1 MKQTDLFEDNAS
13 KKMVSEFLDMTIED
27 IFAERFANYSKYI
40 IQDRALP
47 DARDGLKPVQRRII
61 YSMNKEGNTF
71 HKQYRK
77 SAKTVGNVIGNYH
90 PHGDTSVYDAMVRMS
105 QEWKMRN
112 QLVIM
117 HGNNGS
123 IDGDSAAAMRYTE
136 AKLSEYA
143 ASIIKD
149 IELETIDM
157 IPNFDDT
164 ELEPTV
170 LPSRVP
176 NLLINGASGISMGYA
191 TDIPPHNPVEIIKAA
206 IAYNGNESISL
217 SELMKIVKG
226 PDFPT
231 GAIVQGKEGLR
242 QAYETGRGKI
252 VLKSKYKIE
261 NNNIIIT
268 EIPYEVNK
276 STLLQK
282 IDIIRRENKVEGI
295 SEIIDQSAGDFIEI
309 VIKLKKDA
317 IAPAIMQYLLKNT
330 DLQKNYNFN
339 MIAINNRRPMQ
350 MGLIAIL
357 KAFIEHRRDVVLR
370 RSKFLVDKAQMRLH
384 IVDGLMLAILNLDK
398 VVKIIQASSDKK
410 DAKLNLEKEFALT
423 EKQSEAVVSMQLYRL
438 TNTDVS
444 VLSSEK
450 DSLDEEI
457 KGLNAILN
465 DFNTLIDTVEVE
477 LKEEL
482 ETYKA
487 LSRKTEIEDEIEKL
501 EINKMDLIRE
511 EEVLIAISRRG
522 YIKRSTIRSYGASK
536 AHASFG
542 EEDYLVTTI
551 KTTTK
556 QNLYIYLND
565 GTYVNIPVYDII
577 DAKWKDVG
585 KHISTI
591 AKINDGACVVAA
603 FVASEVKDMNIVSM
617 SKLGYYTN
625 VVFNDYE
632 LEKEKVKAIGIK
644 LKKDDEIVSVC
655 ALKPTD
661 DFVTITDLGEYNITP
676 LKEMDTHSPKRVG
689 KRIAPPHKKNVIIGS
704 AGCDTHLTVI
714 TDAANYFRVNV
725 GNLEV
730 NGKFNKLYENMKSH
744 PQHAKYVLGDDFD
757 TFLINLEEETPYNL
771 ILSKLE
777 IREIGDKIKTI
788 SRGLTITDITKKID
802 IKE

>member
-1 MKQTDLFEDNAS
+1 MKQTNLFEENES

-27 IFAERFANYSKYI
+27 IFAERFSNYSKYI

-206 IAYNGNESISL
+206 IAYNDNENISL
-217 SELMKIVKG
+217 SELMEIVKG

-410 DAKLNLEKEFALT
+410 DAKLNLEKEFSLT

-457 KGLNAILN
+457 NSLNAILN
-465 DFNTLIDTVEVE
+465 DFNTLIDTVKVE

-482 ETYKA
+482 ETYKS

-542 EEDYLVTTI
+542 DEDHLVTTI

-565 GTYVNIPVYDII
+565 GTYVNIPVYDIT

-591 AKINDGACVVAA
+591 AKINDGACVVSA

-632 LEKEKVKAIGIK
+632 LEKEKVKTIGIK

-655 ALKPTD
+655 ALKPSD

-676 LKEMDTHSPKRVG
+676 LKEMDTHAPKRVG

-704 AGCDTHLTVI
+704 TGCDTHLTVI

-744 PQHAKYVLGDDFD
+744 PQCAKYVLGDDFD
-757 TFLINLEEETPYNL
+757 RYLINLEEETPYNL

>member
-1 MKQTDLFEDNAS
+1 MKQTNLFEENES

-27 IFAERFANYSKYI
+27 IFAERFSNYSKYI

-206 IAYNGNESISL
+206 IAYNDNENISL
-217 SELMKIVKG
+217 SELMEIVKG

-410 DAKLNLEKEFALT
+410 DAKLNLEKEFSLT

-457 KGLNAILN
+457 NSLNAILN
-465 DFNTLIDTVEVE
+465 DFNTLIDTVKVE

-482 ETYKA
+482 ETYKS

-542 EEDYLVTTI
+542 DEDYLVTTI

-565 GTYVNIPVYDII
+565 GTYVNIPVYDIT

-591 AKINDGACVVAA
+591 AKINDGACVVSA

-632 LEKEKVKAIGIK
+632 LEKEKVKTIGIK

-655 ALKPTD
+655 ALKPSD

-676 LKEMDTHSPKRVG
+676 LKEMDTHAPKRVG

-704 AGCDTHLTVI
+704 TGCDTHLTVI

-744 PQHAKYVLGDDFD
+744 PQCAKYVLGDDFD
-757 TFLINLEEETPYNL
+757 RYLINLEEETPYNL